1 MTESQLKEL
10 ITSPWPFFGTSSHGD
25 VLARYVP
32 YGPVFR
38 WSWNQM
44 IPMPV
49 QGSDLCWLLHAAG
62 EEGHSIGDSEA
73 DRAVAKAPRAK
84 APKKQADS

>member
-1 MTESQLKEL
+1 MTESQLKEA
-10 ITSPWPFFGTSSHGD
+10 ITSPWPFFGASPHGD
-25 VLARYVP
+25 VLARYIP

-49 QGSDLCWLLHAAG
+49 QGSDLCWLIHAAA
-62 EEGHSIGDSEA
+62 EEGHSISDTQNEGQ
-73 DRAVAKAPRAK
+73 
-84 APKKQADS
+84 PKG

>member
-1 MTESQLKEL
+1 MTESQMNEL
-10 ITSPWPFFGTSSHGD
+10 ITSPWPFFGVSPHGD

-49 QGSDLCWLLHAAG
+49 QGSDLCWLLHAAA
-62 EEGHSIGDSEA
+62 EEGHSITDTDKVRTLRSKTK
-73 DRAVAKAPRAK
+73 KAG
-84 APKKQADS
+84 